1 MFTFQC
7 CERIHVCPLSPLSL
21 LLPPRLY
28 PLFLVVASFLYSFP
42 PRQTGAAVRLMGPH
56 FEVTDCDIY
65 TSDHGVYL
73 GSHGSGPHNAD
84 ASRY

>member
-1 MFTFQC
+1 
-7 CERIHVCPLSPLSL
+7 
-21 LLPPRLY
+21 
-28 PLFLVVASFLYSFP
+28 
-42 PRQTGAAVRLMGPH
+42 MGPH

-84 ASRY
+84 VGIAARNAINFGGDCYQIDSSSHVSAIVMHMFPLYRSEVNF